1 MTQTLAELD
10 SELQSLFQYL
20 DSDIPEDRAMAESLL
35 AELVPQLET
44 KIDGYMGVISH
55 FADVAG
61 NIVGAASRNEN
72 REIDRLKQ
80 RKVSV
85 LAKHDY
91 LKSRLQTFLEDR
103 VAELGDR
110 GKKLEGNLYRVTLNH
125 NGGKIPVRLN
135 DQIGIDRV
143 PPEFIETTVTQRINT
158 DKLRAYL
165 EQQESQQ
172 LLTVTGEIIAQIMPR
187 GRHIRIS

>member
-1 MTQTLAELD
+1 MSQTLAELD
-10 SELQSLFQYL
+10 SELQSLLHYL
-20 DSDIPEDRAMAESLL
+20 DSDIPEDRDMAESLL
-35 AELVPQLET
+35 DELVPQLET

-61 NIVGAASRNEN
+61 NID

-80 RKVSV
+80 RKVNV

-110 GKKLEGNLYRVTLNH
+110 GKKLEGSLYRVTLNH

-135 DQIGIDRV
+135 DQIGIDLV
-143 PPEFIETTVTQRINT
+143 PPKFIETTVTQRIDT

-165 EQQESQQ
+165 EQQESHE
-172 LLTVTGEIIAQIMPR
+172 LLTATGEIIAQIMPR